1 MKTPCMLI
9 ISLLY
14 ATLAFSQPGY
24 ESGYII
30 TQNGDTLFGKIKDK
44 KYTDSPANADKI
56 SFIDVHGDETSK
68 EPDEIKQYVKKQQQ
82 FFVVLPIGIE
92 SKLKFAEVLE
102 SGEVILYRYISNS
115 LVNLTSNIVSSS
127 DPKKKEKDNSEYF
140 LQKRK
145 DPNSLMKVKAKAFKQ
160 ITLLFFNSNSSLA
173 KQIESNSLKIEDI
186 RYIVK
191 TYNEGAAST
200 NK

>member
-92 SKLKFAEVLE
+92 SNPEKLFYIDTSAILW
-102 SGEVILYRYISNS
+102 STSPVI
-115 LVNLTSNIVSSS
+115 
-127 DPKKKEKDNSEYF
+127 
-140 LQKRK
+140 
-145 DPNSLMKVKAKAFKQ
+145 
-160 ITLLFFNSNSSLA
+160 
-173 KQIESNSLKIEDI
+173 
-186 RYIVK
+186 
-191 TYNEGAAST
+191 
-200 NK
+200 